1 MRAAQGISDK
11 SPRRPMVIVALIS
24 ASLGIV
30 EHSTATSV
38 DQHDRRTGSCFILH
52 EIGVGRIRRN
62 PSSTCDVRV
71 TPQSTFKIP
80 HALAALDAGVVSE
93 DELIKYDGHAVEWPH
108 WRQDHALASA
118 LRYSVV
124 WYFQELARRLGP
136 ERERRYLERF
146 EYGNKDS
153 SGGLTTFWLGRTLT
167 ISPDEQ
173 ERFLLD
179 LFSGRLQVKDG
190 VADTVR
196 RLLVQPTGHVT
207 NASGVLEFASP
218 WPAGAVVSAK
228 TGSGPTGDGRAVRWL
243 IGHVRRGQKAWVF
256 VSNVVGLPDLS
267 ATAAIDQARQALI
280 LAGILRTIR

>member
-1 MRAAQGISDK
+1 
-11 SPRRPMVIVALIS
+11 MVVALAFASVGLVAHS
-24 ASLGIV
+24 A
-30 EHSTATSV
+30 ATGV
-38 DQHDRRTGSCFILH
+38 NEPDRTTGSCFILD
-52 EIGVGRIRRN
+52 EIGVGRVRRN

-80 HALAALDAGVVSE
+80 HALAALDAGIVSE
-93 DELIKYDGHAVEWPH
+93 GEVMKYDGHAVEWPY
-108 WRQDHALASA
+108 WRQDHALAGA

-136 ERERRYLERF
+136 DRERRYLEGF
-146 EYGNKDS
+146 DYGNKDS
-153 SGGLTTFWLGRTLT
+153 SGGLTTFWLGQTLT

-173 ERFLLD
+173 EQFLLK
-179 LFSGRLQVKDG
+179 LFTSRLQVNDR
-190 VADTVR
+190 VAETVR

-207 NASGVLEFASP
+207 NASGILEFAAP

-243 IGHVRRGQKAWVF
+243 VGHVRRGQRAWVF

-267 ATAAIDQARQALI
+267 AMAAIDQASRALI
-280 LAGILRTIR
+280 DEHVLR